1 MEGVRY
7 TGVPSKEELKNC
19 PGVPGE
25 ARMRKGRVAGV
36 ECVQEIPCNP
46 CEGICP
52 VHAITVGEQIT
63 SLPHLN
69 EEKCTGC
76 GLCVANCPG
85 LAIVLVDKSY
95 SEAEGTVDFPFEYLP
110 LPQKGDVVQAV
121 NREGQV
127 VCDGTVLAVTKVKSY
142 AGTAVVRLKVP
153 MEYVDEVRSM
163 KRLPR
168 DLVQQEG

>member
-7 TGVPSKEELKNC
+7 TGIPSAQELANC
-19 PGVPGE
+19 PGRPGE
-25 ARMRKGRVAGV
+25 ERMKKGRVACV

-52 VHAITVGEQIT
+52 FHAITVGDQIT
-63 SLPHLN
+63 NLPHLD
-69 EEKCTGC
+69 EDKCTGC

-85 LAIVLVDKSY
+85 LAIFLVDKSLPDG
-95 SEAEGTVDFPFEYLP
+95 EGTVDFPFEYLP
-110 LPQKGDVVQAV
+110 LPEKGDVVDAV
-121 NREGQV
+121 NRGGEV
-127 VCDGTVLAVTKVKSY
+127 VCKGTVMAVTKVKSY
-142 AGTAVVRLKVP
+142 GGTAVVRLKVP

-168 DLVQQEG
+168 KDI

>member
-7 TGVPSKEELKNC
+7 TGIPSAQELANC
-19 PGVPGE
+19 PGRPGE
-25 ARMRKGRVAGV
+25 ERMKKGRVACV

-52 VHAITVGEQIT
+52 FHAITVGDQIT
-63 SLPHLN
+63 NLPHLD
-69 EEKCTGC
+69 EDKCTGC

-85 LAIVLVDKSY
+85 LAIFLVDKSLPDG
-95 SEAEGTVDFPFEYLP
+95 EGTVDFPFEYLP
-110 LPQKGDVVQAV
+110 LPEKGDVVDAV
-121 NREGQV
+121 NRGGEV
-127 VCDGTVLAVTKVKSY
+127 VCKGTVMAVTKVKSY
-142 AGTAVVRLKVP
+142 GGTAVVRLKVP

-168 DLVQQEG
+168 KAI